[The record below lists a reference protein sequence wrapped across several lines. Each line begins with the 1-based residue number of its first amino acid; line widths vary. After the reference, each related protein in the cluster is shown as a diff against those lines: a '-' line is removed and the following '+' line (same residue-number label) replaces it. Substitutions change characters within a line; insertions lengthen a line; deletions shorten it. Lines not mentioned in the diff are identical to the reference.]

1 MLFDI
6 FVTVIVTYVT
16 TLLEIEVKKLVF
28 IVKQFLD
35 NECSI
40 ILETL
45 EKKNGFVKNLVI
57 LARKLNKNWKKEFFD
72 NLETSSFGINASRTF
87 LISIPE
93 AIPIYC

>member
-35 NECSI
+35 NECSK

-45 EKKNGFVKNLVI
+45 EKKI
-57 LARKLNKNWKKEFFD
+57 WICQKL
-72 NLETSSFGINASRTF
+72 SH
-87 LISIPE
+87 PC
-93 AIPIYC
+93 P